1 MKRKFLSI
9 IAGACLAITPISAT
23 GYPVFDVSGWLTAI
37 DQLYQQYD
45 MVMNTITQ
53 IENQYNMIQQNIE
66 RAKSIDWD
74 NIQFDGDFDIR
85 NDIRDANKRVNRLL
99 TSSRNIKSLM
109 TSPSIQCGYGSYSLA
124 DLCGMNG
131 AEHNFFAACTDT
143 EKYMTDSM
151 EYAVKAIT
159 EGLTTK
165 QKRAIWAKYGIG
177 PKNYIFV
184 QQSVAQVKSAASKV
198 MAKVTEEAR
207 NMKREEDTIRKNNIL
222 KAAYESLD
230 SDGNITEG
238 AANEAQL
245 QLTGELVDRTS
256 DLTEAVEDMANVTA
270 SKMIADENQKQAE
283 ADEIEAQQR
292 MQESIDKRVPDYFK
306 K

>member
-109 TSPSIQCGYGSYSLA
+109 TSPSIQCGHGSYSLA

-292 MQESIDKRVPDYFK
+292 MQEAIDKRVPDYFK

>member
-230 SDGNITEG
+230 SEGNITEG

-270 SKMIADENQKQAE
+270 SKMIADENQKQTE

-292 MQESIDKRVPDYFK
+292 MQEAIDKRVPDYFK

>member
-109 TSPSIQCGYGSYSLA
+109 TSPSFQCGYGSYSLA

-292 MQESIDKRVPDYFK
+292 MQEAIDKRVPDYFK

>member
-270 SKMIADENQKQAE
+270 SKMIADENQKQTE

-292 MQESIDKRVPDYFK
+292 MQKAIDKRVPDYFK

>member
-85 NDIRDANKRVNRLL
+85 NDIRDANKRINRLL

-292 MQESIDKRVPDYFK
+292 MQEAIDKRVPDYFK

>member
-256 DLTEAVEDMANVTA
+256 ELTEAVEDMANVTA

-292 MQESIDKRVPDYFK
+292 MQEAIDKRVPDYFK

>member
-270 SKMIADENQKQAE
+270 SKMIADENQKQTE

-292 MQESIDKRVPDYFK
+292 MQEAIDKRVPDYFK

>member
-74 NIQFDGDFDIR
+74 SIQFDGDFDIR

-270 SKMIADENQKQAE
+270 SKMIADENQKQSE

-292 MQESIDKRVPDYFK
+292 MQEAIDKRVPDYFK

>member
-109 TSPSIQCGYGSYSLA
+109 TSPSIQCGHGSYSLA

-207 NMKREEDTIRKNNIL
+207 NMKREEDSIRKNNIL

-292 MQESIDKRVPDYFK
+292 MQEAIDKRVPDYFK

>member
-9 IAGACLAITPISAT
+9 IAGACLAISPISAT

-292 MQESIDKRVPDYFK
+292 MQEAIDKRVPDYFK

>member
-283 ADEIEAQQR
+283 ADEIEAQQK
-292 MQESIDKRVPDYFK
+292 MQEAIDKRVPDYFK

>member
-99 TSSRNIKSLM
+99 TSSRNIKCLM

-270 SKMIADENQKQAE
+270 SKMIADENQKQTE

-292 MQESIDKRVPDYFK
+292 MQEAIDKRVPDYFK

>member
-1 MKRKFLSI
+1 
-9 IAGACLAITPISAT
+9 
-23 GYPVFDVSGWLTAI
+23 
-37 DQLYQQYD
+37 

-256 DLTEAVEDMANVTA
+256 ELTEAVEDMANVTA

-292 MQESIDKRVPDYFK
+292 MQEAIDKRVPDYFK

>member
-151 EYAVKAIT
+151 EYAVNAIT

-292 MQESIDKRVPDYFK
+292 MQEAIDKRVPDYFK

>member
-245 QLTGELVDRTS
+245 QLTGERVDRTS

-292 MQESIDKRVPDYFK
+292 MQEAIDKRVPDYFK

>member
-85 NDIRDANKRVNRLL
+85 NDIRDANRRVNRLL

-270 SKMIADENQKQAE
+270 SKMIADENQKQTE

-292 MQESIDKRVPDYFK
+292 MQEAIDKRVPDYFK

>member
-143 EKYMTDSM
+143 EKYITDSM

-292 MQESIDKRVPDYFK
+292 MQEAIDKRVPDYFK

>member
-124 DLCGMNG
+124 DLCGMSG

-292 MQESIDKRVPDYFK
+292 MQEAIDKRVPDYFK

>member
-1 MKRKFLSI
+1 MKRKYLSI

-292 MQESIDKRVPDYFK
+292 MQEAIDKRVPDYFK

>member
-1 MKRKFLSI
+1 MKRKFLSLF
-9 IAGACLAITPISAT
+9 AGITLAVSPIHAT
-23 GYPVFDVSGWLTAI
+23 GYPVFDVSGWLAAI

-74 NIQFDGDFDIR
+74 NIHFDGDFDIR

-99 TSSRNIKSLM
+99 TCSRNIKFLM

-131 AEHNFFAACTDT
+131 AEHNFFAACVDT
-143 EKYMTDSM
+143 EKHMTDSM
-151 EYAVKAIT
+151 QTAVKGIT
-159 EGLTTK
+159 EGLSDK
-165 QKRAIWAKYGIG
+165 QKMAIWAKYGIS

-184 QQSVAQVKSAASKV
+184 QQSVAQVKDGAAKV

-207 NMKREEDTIRKNNIL
+207 KMKREEDTARKNNIIL
-222 KAAYESLD
+222 AAYESVD
-230 SDGNITEG
+230 SEGNITEG

-256 DLTEAVEDMANVTA
+256 ELTEAVEDMANVTA
-270 SKMIADENQKQAE
+270 SKMIAEENQKQAE
-283 ADEIEAQQR
+283 ADEIRAQQKQ
-292 MQESIDKRVPDYFK
+292 QEAIDKRVPDYFK

>member
-9 IAGACLAITPISAT
+9 IAGACLASTPISAT

-292 MQESIDKRVPDYFK
+292 MQEAIDKRVPDYFK

>member
-109 TSPSIQCGYGSYSLA
+109 TSPSIQCGHGSYSLA

-184 QQSVAQVKSAASKV
+184 HQSVAQVKSAASKV

-207 NMKREEDTIRKNNIL
+207 NMKREEDSIRKNNIL

-292 MQESIDKRVPDYFK
+292 MQEAIDKRVPDYFK

>member
-109 TSPSIQCGYGSYSLA
+109 TSPSIQCGHGSYSLA

-270 SKMIADENQKQAE
+270 SKMIADENQKQTE

-292 MQESIDKRVPDYFK
+292 MQEAIDKRVPDYFK

>member
-230 SDGNITEG
+230 SEGNITEG

-270 SKMIADENQKQAE
+270 SKMIADENQKQTE

-292 MQESIDKRVPDYFK
+292 MQEAIDKHVPDYFK

>member
-1 MKRKFLSI
+1 MKRMFLSI

-270 SKMIADENQKQAE
+270 SKMIADENQKQTE

-292 MQESIDKRVPDYFK
+292 MQKAIDKRVPDYFK

>member
-292 MQESIDKRVPDYFK
+292 MQEAIDKRVPDYFK

>member
-74 NIQFDGDFDIR
+74 NIKFDGDFDIR

-292 MQESIDKRVPDYFK
+292 MQEAIDKRVPDYFK